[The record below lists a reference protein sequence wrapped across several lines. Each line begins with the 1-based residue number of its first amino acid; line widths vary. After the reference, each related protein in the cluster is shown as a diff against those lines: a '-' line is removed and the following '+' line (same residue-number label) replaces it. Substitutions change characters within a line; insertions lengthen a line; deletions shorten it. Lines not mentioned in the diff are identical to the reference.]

1 LVFNR
6 ERSRVNKTDDR
17 VKVSSPSNSC
27 GRHAFRS
34 RKKVEIRFDTDFAYL
49 NRNVSINT
57 TDLSRVCPVPPVVS
71 NIEFRYDVPTL
82 DIARELIKIPATFRR
97 RRRFHIV

>member
-1 LVFNR
+1 MFA
-6 ERSRVNKTDDR
+6 
-17 VKVSSPSNSC
+17 VKFMRQAHVPIE
-27 GRHAFRS
+27 
-34 RKKVEIRFDTDFAYL
+34 KKIGIRFDTDFAYL

-57 TDLSRVCPVPPVVS
+57 TDLSRVCLVPPVVS

-97 RRRFHIV
+97 RRFHIV